1 MKERKFRPCLTKQL
15 LNMFQLRCE
24 WGLSHISS
32 HIFGFLRHI
41 SSPRFELSLHSCK
54 CDKNHHQGIH
64 STNAFSSTSKI
75 QMQMQ
80 MYVYMVYKYN
90 VVTCEDAF

>member
-1 MKERKFRPCLTKQL
+1 MKERKFKPCITKQL
-15 LNMFQLRCE
+15 LNMFELRCE
-24 WGLSHISS
+24 WGLSHSSS

-41 SSPRFELSLHSCK
+41 SPSRFELSLHSCK

-64 STNAFSSTSKI
+64 HQGIRSTNDFSSTSKV

-90 VVTCEDAF
+90 RAI

>member
-1 MKERKFRPCLTKQL
+1 MGLKY
-15 LNMFQLRCE
+15 
-24 WGLSHISS
+24 LSHSSS
-32 HIFGFLRHI
+32 HIVSFLRHI
-41 SSPRFELSLHSCK
+41 SPPRFELSLHSCK

-64 STNAFSSTSKI
+64 HQGIHGTNDFSSTSKI

-90 VVTCEDAF
+90 VVTYEDAF